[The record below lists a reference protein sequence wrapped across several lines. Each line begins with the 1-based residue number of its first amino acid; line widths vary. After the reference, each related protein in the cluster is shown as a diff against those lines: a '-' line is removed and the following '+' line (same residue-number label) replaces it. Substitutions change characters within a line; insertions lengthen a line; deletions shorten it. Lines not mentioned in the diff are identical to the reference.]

1 MTGYPIDREL
11 RRYCLRMPFS
21 SAILRAARLPMRM
34 MYALTRIPHGV
45 SHRVERTHGLRLD
58 IFEPKTADEHALCLL
73 YMHGGGFG
81 YRAAPYHKRLAAEYA
96 QRAGCRVICP
106 DYRLTPRYPFPA
118 AREDC
123 LAAFDAVRRNYPD
136 AAIAVGGD
144 SAGAVLAADVV
155 RGRQDAGIAFQ
166 LLVYPVCDAAQS
178 TASMAG
184 FTDTPLWDPVNNA
197 EMWRL
202 YLKNTGDVGRA
213 DASPMSAPLPGVIP
227 DAYIELA
234 EFDCLRD
241 EGAAYAARLAAAGA
255 DVTLNRTRG
264 TFHGYDIAQHAR
276 VTRENVA
283 RRVDFIKKHTKK
295 GS

>member
-1 MTGYPIDREL
+1 M
-11 RRYCLRMPFS
+11 
-21 SAILRAARLPMRM
+21 
-34 MYALTRIPHGV
+34 
-45 SHRVERTHGLRLD
+45 
-58 IFEPKTADEHALCLL
+58 
-73 YMHGGGFG
+73 
-81 YRAAPYHKRLAAEYA
+81 AE
-96 QRAGCRVICP
+96 
-106 DYRLTPRYPFPA
+106 
-118 AREDC
+118 
-123 LAAFDAVRRNYPD
+123 
-136 AAIAVGGD
+136 
-144 SAGAVLAADVV
+144 
-155 RGRQDAGIAFQ
+155 
-166 LLVYPVCDAAQS
+166 
-178 TASMAG
+178 

-202 YLKNTGDVGRA
+202 YLKNTGNGDSA
-213 DASPMSAPLPGVIP
+213 DASPMSAPLPDVIP